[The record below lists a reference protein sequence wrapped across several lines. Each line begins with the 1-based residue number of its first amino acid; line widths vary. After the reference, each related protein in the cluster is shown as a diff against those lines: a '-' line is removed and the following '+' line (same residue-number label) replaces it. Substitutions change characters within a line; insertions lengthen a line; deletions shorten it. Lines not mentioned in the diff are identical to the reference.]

1 MDMKRKMEL
10 LNEWK
15 NRRPEMGLIAIT
27 CKSTGELFV
36 DISTDTQFAFNSHR
50 FKLSANFHP
59 NKRLQQL
66 WQQYGENGS
75 PPGISR
81 IADHAAVRFHDI
93 AGDRQTKPDQPFTRP
108 GCPSVRER
116 LEQTRLQLRRN
127 PRPE

>member
-27 CKSTGELFV
+27 CKSTGEMFV

-66 WQQYGENGS
+66 WQQYGENGF
-75 PPGISR
+75 
-81 IADHAAVRFHDI
+81 DYAVVKILKYENKD
-93 AGDRQTKPDQPFTRP
+93 DDQTEK
-108 GCPSVRER
+108 SE
-116 LEQTRLQLRRN
+116 LAL
-127 PRPE
+127 

>member
-27 CKSTGELFV
+27 CKSTGEMFV

-66 WQQYGENGS
+66 WQQYGENGFDYAVVKILKYENKDDDQTEKLKLLLEEYL
-75 PPGISR
+75 PHTPQARRIS
-81 IADHAAVRFHDI
+81 
-93 AGDRQTKPDQPFTRP
+93 K
-108 GCPSVRER
+108 
-116 LEQTRLQLRRN
+116 
-127 PRPE
+127 